1 MHFVTCIPNLATAAQ
16 PSCSSPVLVTYLEAA
31 NNFASPHGHHVVT
44 LGLLVDGETTVTN
57 RPSTIRPRQ
66 PLSHWKIL
74 KYAFS
79 RPSSHPCSHVHHTTR
94 LVSDTSTTRIT
105 LYFTMPPPGSW
116 TFDVHA
122 AASITEEMLDDSARF
137 LSEQYGVWGPFAGE
151 KMGRWC
157 KPDMYA
163 LRRDEVY
170 FFVVLSFRSTLCAI
184 MYGSAMQYSETCG
197 GSQALL
203 GRILPSWT
211 IFQRLQG
218 LRNHRQYP
226 VESCDGYE
234 DTTLCL
240 A

>member
-1 MHFVTCIPNLATAAQ
+1 
-16 PSCSSPVLVTYLEAA
+16 
-31 NNFASPHGHHVVT
+31 VT

-105 LYFTMPPPGSW
+105 LYFTMLPPGSW

-122 AASITEEMLDDSARF
+122 AASVTEEMLDDSAKF
-137 LSEQYGVWGPFAGE
+137 FSEQYGVWGPFAGE

-170 FFVVLSFRSTLCAI
+170 FSSCCLSDRRFVQSCMGLPCSIPRHVEVVKRFLDVSCLLGQSSSDYRGSEIIANIPSSRAMATRILLCA
-184 MYGSAMQYSETCG
+184 
-197 GSQALL
+197 
-203 GRILPSWT
+203 
-211 IFQRLQG
+211 
-218 LRNHRQYP
+218 
-226 VESCDGYE
+226 
-234 DTTLCL
+234 
-240 A
+240 